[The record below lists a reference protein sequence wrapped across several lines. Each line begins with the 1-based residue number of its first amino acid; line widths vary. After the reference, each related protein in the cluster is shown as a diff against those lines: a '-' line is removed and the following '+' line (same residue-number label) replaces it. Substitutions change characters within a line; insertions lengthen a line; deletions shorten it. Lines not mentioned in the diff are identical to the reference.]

1 MKKILFVSAVILL
14 AAGCSSKQAN
24 SNQHMM
30 NGHMMNNADM
40 SQANNQS
47 QIQSHRTY
55 SLNLIPPISN
65 IAPAQSVEIK
75 FNIKDE
81 QGNILKDFEVEH
93 TKLLHFIVVRKDLQY
108 FQHIHP
114 SLDQATGEFSI
125 SLIFPAD
132 GPYKLYADYVPG
144 GAQMGP
150 EGMKLGVVSSQD
162 IMVGDISK
170 YNEQPV
176 TPDTE
181 SAKAYNGY
189 SINFK
194 FPEKINTNTETKFG
208 IIVSKNGKP
217 VTDLEDYLGALAHTV
232 IIGKDDLSYQHLH
245 AVDKNGHMMMSGSH
259 GSMEGMTMGDTGT
272 GPDINFSTSF
282 TKTGTYKIF
291 TQFQEQGKVTTTDYT
306 VEVK

>member
-1 MKKILFVSAVILL
+1 MKKFLFLSAVILL
-14 AAGCSSKQAN
+14 AAGCASKQSN
-24 SNQHMM
+24 SDQQMI
-30 NGHMMNNADM
+30 NGHMMNNADIT
-40 SQANNQS
+40 QTNTQS
-47 QIQSHRTY
+47 PIQSHRTY
-55 SLNLIPPISN
+55 SLNLISPSGN
-65 IAPAQSVEIK
+65 MTPAQSVEIK

-81 QGNILKDFEVEH
+81 QGNILKNFEVEH

-108 FQHIHP
+108 FQHVHP

-125 SLIFPAD
+125 GLIFPAD

-150 EGMKLGVVSSQD
+150 EGIKLGVVSSQD
-162 IMVGDISK
+162 ITVGDISK

-176 TPDTE
+176 VLDVKTTK
-181 SAKAYNGY
+181 SYNGY
-189 SINFK
+189 NVKFNFPTTIGVNVPVN
-194 FPEKINTNTETKFG
+194 FSLN
-208 IIVSKNGKP
+208 VSKNGKP